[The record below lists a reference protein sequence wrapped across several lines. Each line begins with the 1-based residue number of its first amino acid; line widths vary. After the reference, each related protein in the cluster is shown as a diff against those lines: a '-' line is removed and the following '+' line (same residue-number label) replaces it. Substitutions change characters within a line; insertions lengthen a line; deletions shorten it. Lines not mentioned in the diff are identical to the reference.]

1 MQSIL
6 TFECIDNLKMYL
18 HRIIFIR
25 DSPVLQKSTDIVKAK
40 EDLMEKVEIMEE
52 NNTCGYLLMIILIS
66 FSIPLLVF
74 VFSKIIEYISKRSKK
89 KLTMTRESFRRGGS
103 YRTTVVIKKGRKT
116 NFHHLVEESE
126 NSGRH
131 KLGEKANFKLY
142 FYRLKIMSK
151 KTVTS

>member
-1 MQSIL
+1 
-6 TFECIDNLKMYL
+6 MYL

-89 KLTMTRESFRRGGS
+89 KLKMTRESFRRGGS

-126 NSGRH
+126 NSGRP

-151 KTVTS
+151 KQ